1 LWPKLFNKKLAS
13 AKAKAI
19 KNQGAKKAMGNK
31 ETSLYSG
38 GLKGAEEMFGRC
50 AEQYGINEIT
60 FSFEGHKCSRDTNI
74 TLLSDDD
81 LKKGDISMEIVSQRM
96 GRRYAGG
103 NKIRKVFQLIFHM
116 VNKGYQVVAV
126 GWIQADKTVKGGT
139 GWGVEL
145 AKFFNRP
152 VHVFDQGT
160 NQWYVWENNA
170 WVENE
175 PVIEHGTF
183 CGTGTRNLS
192 DEGKKAIEDLFA
204 RSFAA

>member
-1 LWPKLFNKKLAS
+1 MNNKDYY
-13 AKAKAI
+13 
-19 KNQGAKKAMGNK
+19 
-31 ETSLYSG
+31 LYSG
-38 GLKGAEEMFGRC
+38 GLKGAEETFGNC
-50 AEQYGINEIT
+50 AQEYGVNET
-60 FSFEGHKCSRDTNI
+60 NFSFEGHKCSRDKNI
-74 TLLSDDD
+74 TLLSDDE
-81 LKKGDISMEIVSQRM
+81 LKKGNISMEIVSERM
-96 GRRYAGG
+96 GRRYAKG

-152 VHVFDQGT
+152 VHVFDQET
-160 NQWYVWENNA
+160 EKWYAWENTE

-175 PVIEHGTF
+175 PVITHKTF

-192 DEGKKAIEDLFA
+192 ENGKKAIEDLFN
-204 RSFAA
+204 RSFG